1 MSAVTPRKPTK
12 KAFYFPK
19 AADRSSPEAA
29 PEAVPEIAAEARPV
43 KKTNAAKSATATAAR
58 KSGSTKSKASAKTK
72 AKSGAKATAKPD
84 AAAPGAE
91 AATQSAREAVA
102 KAKNK
107 RAKKEKVVRDSFTM
121 PKVDYERIAALKQ
134 TCLEAGVPVK
144 KSELLRAGLQLLE
157 ASSTKRLVAA
167 IAALETVK
175 TGRPAK
181 DE

>member
-1 MSAVTPRKPTK
+1 MSAVTTREPTK

-19 AADRSSPEAA
+19 AADQATHEAAQEVAPEAA
-29 PEAVPEIAAEARPV
+29 PETKPV
-43 KKTNAAKSATATAAR
+43 KKTNAVKSATATAAG
-58 KSGSTKSKASAKTK
+58 KSGSTKSKTSTKTK
-72 AKSGAKATAKPD
+72 AKSGAKASAKAD
-84 AAAPGAE
+84 AATPAAE
-91 AATQSAREAVA
+91 AAEKPARETVA
-102 KAKNK
+102 KAKSK
-107 RAKKEKVVRDSFTM
+107 RAKKDKVVRDSFTM
-121 PKVDYERIAALKQ
+121 PKADYERIAALKQ
-134 TCLEAGVPVK
+134 TCLEAGVSVK